1 MLVQFNLY
9 RVFVWVHHE
18 EFALPVHHQV
28 GRYLAAAAVN
38 YGLTAACTA
47 VLPGVLGVPTEA
59 VYLVMVA
66 ALPVMNFV
74 VLRYV
79 VFHARAP
86 AGDHPPAPIAN
97 VNVTPRVIEA
107 GESVSVFGRLHC
119 RGRLQP
125 SSGAAGKTVN
135 LLQHVSGAP
144 GFGVIQTTTT
154 DANGFYKLET
164 AGINANSVFYV
175 RSRGA
180 ASGRRAVR
188 VLAHVTLNGPPE
200 GTQLLTGAP
209 NKVTFTGTVSPAD
222 EGARVILQRQNA
234 ATTGGDWH
242 RIDAGR
248 VGPAGNYTIT
258 HTFVVPGDANIR
270 VLVRSQRRNIPSPS
284 NELTYEISQAQ
295 NPALTIQ
302 ASADPISYGQS
313 VTISGTLAPGA
324 KMPVTLMAHT
334 ARQHGFAPVA
344 EVTTDGSGNYTF
356 GAQSPI
362 NSTFYEVKGAGKVSA
377 VLYEGVKDVLSA
389 TVLPTTVQAG
399 QSLTFSGTVTPDHT
413 GHVIFLERHNVS
425 GTGFHV
431 VQVGTLGAGS
441 SFSIKHTV
449 YDPGTKVFRVTIPGG
464 PENEGASSPP
474 FTITV
479 TPAPAAALTAE
490 SPGNSSLPAE
500 GRS

>member
-1 MLVQFNLY
+1 MRSIKLAPAV
-9 RVFVWVHHE
+9 
-18 EFALPVHHQV
+18 
-28 GRYLAAAAVN
+28 AAAATLL
-38 YGLTAACTA
+38 LTLAPGSAGAA
-47 VLPGVLGVPTEA
+47 G
-59 VYLVMVA
+59 
-66 ALPVMNFV
+66 
-74 VLRYV
+74 
-79 VFHARAP
+79 ARA
-86 AGDHPPAPIAN
+86 DKHPSAN
-97 VNVTPRVIEA
+97 GRCNVNINVTPRVIEA

-324 KMPVTLMAHT
+324 KMPVTLMART

-389 TVLPTTVQAG
+389 TVLPNHRAG
-399 QSLTFSGTVTPDHT
+399 RPVADLLRH
-413 GHVIFLERHNVS
+413 GHPRSHRPRDLPRAS
-425 GTGFHV
+425 
-431 VQVGTLGAGS
+431 QRLRDRLPRGAGR
-441 SFSIKHTV
+441 HA
-449 YDPGTKVFRVTIPGG
+449 GCRV
-464 PENEGASSPP
+464 ELLDQAHR
-474 FTITV
+474 V
-479 TPAPAAALTAE
+479 
-490 SPGNSSLPAE
+490 
-500 GRS
+500 